1 MFRMLRLKPP
11 NGWNAVAW
19 ELAIVTVGVVIA
31 LAAQQ
36 WVEGLAW
43 RDRAAASKTQIR
55 EELGRHYAYAVEW
68 RATYPCIDAQIDRL
82 RMRLRSS
89 RATMD
94 PAPIYSEGDYDY
106 VLRIPSKEFG
116 DTAWQAAISDGVT
129 SRFDPEVRRELSQH
143 YSQIGKITE
152 MIRLNDQ
159 SRQRLATMAGPLPLD
174 PMVRFSLLSE
184 LETLGGRAEFLNA
197 LFGQLVD
204 HAQKVDM
211 IPPADEAR
219 ALIERSGTYRFC
231 KAHGLPMRSFTDAMQ
246 AVPN

>member
-19 ELAIVTVGVVIA
+19 ELAIVTIGVVIA

-43 RDRAAASKTQIR
+43 RSRAAASKTLIR
-55 EELGRHYAYAVEW
+55 EELGLHYANAVEW

-82 RMRLRSS
+82 RARLRSS
-89 RATMD
+89 GATMD
-94 PAPIYSEGDYDY
+94 PAPIYREGDYDY

-116 DTAWQAAISDGVT
+116 DTAWQAAISDGMT
-129 SRFDPEVRRELSQH
+129 SRFDPAVRRELSQH
-143 YSQIGKITE
+143 YAQIGKITE

-159 SRQRLATMAGPLPLD
+159 SRQTLATMASPLPLD
-174 PMVRFSLLSE
+174 PMVRFTLLSE
-184 LETLGGRAEFLNA
+184 LETLSGRAEFLNN
-197 LFGQLVD
+197 LFGRLIGHV
-204 HAQKVDM
+204 QKVDM
-211 IPPADEAR
+211 IPTADEAR
-219 ALIERSGTYRFC
+219 ASTERFGTYRFC
-231 KAHGLPMRSFTDAMQ
+231 EAQGLPIRSFKDAMQ